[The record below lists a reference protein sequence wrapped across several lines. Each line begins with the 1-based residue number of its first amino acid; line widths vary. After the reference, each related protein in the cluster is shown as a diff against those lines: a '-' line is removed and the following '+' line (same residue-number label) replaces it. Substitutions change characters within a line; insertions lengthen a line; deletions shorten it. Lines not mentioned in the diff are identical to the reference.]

1 MKPRLQPP
9 VLLQRFGS
17 LRVIIPIGRKKGQR
31 ASFCLCD
38 CGEVKSARISQ
49 LQDGTVQSCGCN
61 QGGKIH
67 GMHGT
72 PEYSSWNSLKDRCLN
87 PNRRSFATY
96 KDRGVCDR
104 WIESFEDFYS
114 DMGPR
119 PSLKHTIDRI
129 DNNKGYSPEN
139 CRWAL
144 PPQQARNK
152 STNVNLTFKGKTQCL
167 VDWAEELGIKP
178 ITLHARIRQYGWSV
192 ERALTTPVKARKTKR
207 A

>member
-17 LRVIIPIGRKKGQR
+17 LQVIIPIGRRKGQR
-31 ASFCLCD
+31 ASLCACD
-38 CGEVKSARISQ
+38 CGELTSARISH
-49 LQDGTVQSCGCN
+49 LLDGSVKSCGCK
-61 QGGKIH
+61 QGSWTH
-67 GMHGT
+67 GMRNT

-87 PNRRSFATY
+87 PNRKGFATY

-104 WIESFEDFYS
+104 WIKSFENFYL

-129 DNNKGYSPEN
+129 NNSKGYSPEN

-152 STNVNLTFKGKTQCL
+152 TNNVNLTFQGKTQCL
-167 VDWAEELGIKP
+167 ADWAEELDINP
-178 ITLHARIRQYGWSV
+178 ITLHARIRRYGWSV
-192 ERALTTPVKARKTKR
+192 ERALTTPVKPHKTKQT
-207 A
+207 